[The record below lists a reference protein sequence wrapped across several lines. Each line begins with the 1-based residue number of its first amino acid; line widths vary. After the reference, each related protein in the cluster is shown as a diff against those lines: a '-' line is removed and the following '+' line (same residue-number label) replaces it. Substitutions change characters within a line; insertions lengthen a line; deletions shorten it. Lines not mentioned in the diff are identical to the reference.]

1 MRNAPLLA
9 ITLIGSL
16 AATALRS
23 ETETPRFTPQ
33 DTMIALSSLNG
44 HKLFLPAKDEP
55 LAEIDLEE
63 LKEPMEGWTMAG
75 QISEVVI
82 SRDGTLRG
90 IIVDAGGFLGKG
102 VTRVLSLDDLRF
114 LPDADEENEF
124 FLLYTGQKEDLKAA
138 PEYNEDD
145 VRLRAA
151 DMREGGE
158 KIEIVK
164 LSDLDSE
171 EFLGLAA
178 FGQNDNWIGEISQ
191 VTFSED
197 GQIKMVILDIGG
209 FLGLGETQVAV
220 PLDMIELRRLGGDDL
235 RAYVSATEKELQ
247 EMEPWEED
255 N

>member
-23 ETETPRFTPQ
+23 EAETPQFIPQ

-124 FLLYTGQKEDLKAA
+124 FLLFTGQKEDLKAA

-171 EFLGLAA
+171 EFLGLAT

>member
-16 AATALRS
+16 AATTLRS
-23 ETETPRFTPQ
+23 ETETPQFIPQ

-75 QISEVVI
+75 QVSEVVI

-102 VTRVLSLDDLRF
+102 ATRVLSLDDLRF

-124 FLLYTGQKEDLKAA
+124 FLLYTGQKEDLKSA

-247 EMEPWEED
+247 EMEPWKED

>member
-23 ETETPRFTPQ
+23 ETETPQFIPQ

-44 HKLFLPAKDEP
+44 HKMFLPAKDAP
-55 LAEIDLEE
+55 LADIDLEE
-63 LKEPMEGWTMAG
+63 LKEPMEGWTMVG
-75 QISEVVI
+75 QVSEVVI
-82 SRDGTLRG
+82 TRDGTLRG

-102 VTRVLSLDDLRF
+102 ATRVLSLDDLRF

-171 EFLGLAA
+171 EFLGLAV

-235 RAYVSATEKELQ
+235 RAYVSATEKQLQ

>member
-16 AATALRS
+16 AATTLRS
-23 ETETPRFTPQ
+23 ETETPQFIPQ

-75 QISEVVI
+75 QVSEVVI

-102 VTRVLSLDDLRF
+102 ATRVLSLDDLRF

>member
-23 ETETPRFTPQ
+23 ETETPQFIPQ

-44 HKLFLPAKDEP
+44 HKMFLPAKDEL

>member
-16 AATALRS
+16 AATTLRS
-23 ETETPRFTPQ
+23 ETETPQFIPQ

-75 QISEVVI
+75 QVSEVVI

-102 VTRVLSLDDLRF
+102 ATRVLSLDDLRF

-171 EFLGLAA
+171 EFLGLAV

-235 RAYVSATEKELQ
+235 RAYVSATEKQLQ

>member
-1 MRNAPLLA
+1 M
-9 ITLIGSL
+9 
-16 AATALRS
+16 
-23 ETETPRFTPQ
+23 
-33 DTMIALSSLNG
+33 
-44 HKLFLPAKDEP
+44 
-55 LAEIDLEE
+55 
-63 LKEPMEGWTMAG
+63 
-75 QISEVVI
+75 
-82 SRDGTLRG
+82 
-90 IIVDAGGFLGKG
+90 
-102 VTRVLSLDDLRF
+102 SLDDLRF

-171 EFLGLAA
+171 EFLGLAV

-235 RAYVSATEKELQ
+235 RAYVSATEKQLQ

>member
-23 ETETPRFTPQ
+23 ETETPKFIPQ

-44 HKLFLPAKDEP
+44 HKLYLPAKDEP

-102 VTRVLSLDDLRF
+102 ATRVLSLNDLRF

-151 DMREGGE
+151 DMQEGGE
-158 KIEIVK
+158 MIEIVQ